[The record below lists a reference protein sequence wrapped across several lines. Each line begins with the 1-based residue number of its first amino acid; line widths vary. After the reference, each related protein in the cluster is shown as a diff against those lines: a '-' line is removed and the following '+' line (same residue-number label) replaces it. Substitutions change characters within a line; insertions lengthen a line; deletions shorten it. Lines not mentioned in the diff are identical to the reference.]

1 MASVPKTMRSL
12 VAPKKGPPST
22 FEIASMPTPSIKEP
36 TDVLIHV
43 RAASLGTGDVQI
55 AGGKLE
61 IFYKATFPLKIGN
74 SGAGVVAAV
83 GDGVKHL
90 KVGDEVYGTN
100 ISKPMFRIPPPG
112 FVSEYT
118 VCPENLLI
126 RKPPSVSFEEA
137 ASFTPMVV
145 AAYQVIKRGLQVRGE
160 ESLEGKTVFVPGA
173 LSGTGSIII
182 QVAKNFFG
190 AAKIISTV
198 STAKVPLVEEYLPGM
213 VDQVIDYKTQKV
225 GDLVPQGT
233 VDFAV
238 NTQMSSM
245 DDCIAALD
253 KKTGTLMSITSI
265 PTKSVAKEIMGA
277 DRFPWWFGVI
287 LDLAQYYYTWKF
299 WGTNI
304 YHEMVS
310 GSPDNREDLEMSGE
324 IVALGKVKAVMRVVQ
339 LEDIEAIRKN
349 CEEVYAIKGGIG
361 KLVVVIS
368 K

>member
-1 MASVPKTMRSL
+1 MAGIPKTMRSL
-12 VAPKKGPPST
+12 VAPKKGPPSD
-22 FEIASMPTPSIKEP
+22 FEIASMPTPTIEEP
-36 TDVLIHV
+36 TDVLVNV

-61 IFYKATFPLKIGN
+61 VFHKATFPLKIGI
-74 SGAGVVAAV
+74 SGAGVVVAV
-83 GDGVKHL
+83 GDSVKNL
-90 KVGDEVYGTN
+90 KIGDEVYGAN
-100 ISKPMFRIPPPG
+100 VSKPMFRGPTPG
-112 FVSEYT
+112 FASEYT

-126 RKPPSVSFEEA
+126 RKPPGMSFEDA
-137 ASFTPMVV
+137 ACLTLMVV

-190 AAKIISTV
+190 ASKIISTV

-213 VDQVIDYKTQKV
+213 VDQIIDYKTQKV
-225 GDLVPQGT
+225 GDVVPHG

-265 PTKSVAKEIMGA
+265 PTKEVAKEIIGA

-287 LDLAQYYYTWKF
+287 LDLAQYYYTWKL

-310 GSPDNREDLEMSGE
+310 GSPDIREDLEMSGE
-324 IVALGKVKAVMRVVQ
+324 IVALGKVKPVMRVVE
-339 LEDIEAIRKN
+339 LEDIEAVRKN
-349 CEEVYAIKGGIG
+349 CEEVYAVKGGIG